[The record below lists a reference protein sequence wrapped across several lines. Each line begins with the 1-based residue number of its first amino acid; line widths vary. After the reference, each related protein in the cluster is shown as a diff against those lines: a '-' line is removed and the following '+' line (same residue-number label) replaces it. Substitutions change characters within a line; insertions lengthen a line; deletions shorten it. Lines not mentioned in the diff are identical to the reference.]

1 MSLTLRHFFLGYD
14 VALGRTWEF
23 HDYLAGRPDI
33 VYHLHV
39 IGRYTG
45 PHEDL
50 DDRHYVTRTL
60 PLAAPS
66 RPEVWIIRGWNHPL
80 LVLAAVLARFR
91 RVPILMWQ
99 ERPGATWEATDL
111 KKAIRIQLRRLLLPA
126 LFFPYRNGTVVLGLG
141 HKGVETFRKLSGGSP
156 GHMLPWPNPVAD
168 ACLSEIHPRKRD
180 DVVRF
185 LFLGNFTRLKAVDLI
200 ARACE
205 NLWSSGRTFKMRYVG
220 QGPLKD
226 MLEEHVSKNQERA
239 ELFPFADRTTLI
251 EHLKEADAVLLPSR
265 RDGWGLPVHEG
276 LAAGVPVI
284 VSHACGAVDLVAS
297 SGCGRAIMSDSEAAL
312 TEAMSWIV
320 DLSPAERELIQE
332 RAVEVAHQLTMP
344 NIADTLLSYCE
355 EALVLVDEK

>member
-1 MSLTLRHFFLGYD
+1 LSLTLRHFFLGYD

-23 HDYLAGRPDI
+23 HDYLAARPGI
-33 VYHLHV
+33 IYHLHV

-50 DDRHYVTRTL
+50 DDRHYITRAL

-99 ERPGATWEATDL
+99 ERPGTTWEATNI
-111 KKAIRIQLRRLLLPA
+111 KKAVRIQLRRLMLPF
-126 LFFPYRNGTVVLGLG
+126 LFFPYRSGTLVLGLG
-141 HKGVETFRKLSGGSP
+141 HEGVEAFQKLSGGSP

-168 ACLSEIHPRKRD
+168 ACLSKIHPRTHNN
-180 DVVRF
+180 VTRF
-185 LFLGNFTRLKAVDLI
+185 LFLGNFTRRKAVDLI

-205 NLWSSGRTFKMRYVG
+205 RLWSSGHTFTIRYVG
-220 QGPLKD
+220 RGPLKA
-226 MLEEHVSKNQERA
+226 MLEEHVRKNRDRA

-251 EHLKEADAVLLPSR
+251 EYLREADAVLLPSR
-265 RDGWGLPVHEG
+265 YDGWGLPVQEG

-284 VSHACGAVDLVAS
+284 ASHACGAADLVAS
-297 SGCGRAIMSDSEAAL
+297 SGCGRVIASDDEEAL
-312 TEAMSWIV
+312 MRAMSWVI
-320 DLSPAERELIQE
+320 DLSPTERERIQE
-332 RAVEVAHQLTMP
+332 RAVKVARQLTMP

-355 EALVLVDEK
+355 EALALVDEK